1 MFAFLS
7 QLLFSLHS
15 ILRVVVVREG
25 YSVSVPLGDIAL
37 AQVHADQVRK
47 PQDVLDLEVLQ
58 LKISVENT
66 EMEGVLKGHRVPGR
80 RLFHLREIELIIRAL
95 LMLLSFRSL
104 VRQLHTLKSPLILSA
119 FKGLHETLGVCT
131 VDQLF
136 VALVVK
142 VTQVADEL
150 LAVAFTVTRV
160 VKLLVCERVCDNLDG
175 TLVGLEFKKVVH
187 NVGTGLIEFGHTE
200 LVEVC
205 EPDFL
210 DTKLDLSDRVV
221 LHDLRDEVDVVLEI
235 SINASSHSLL
245 LEELT
250 EILTN
255 WQVNKNVLVKRSVV
269 VTFDRLYLADL
280 GEHSKR
286 IRHLKQLFDGS
297 TTFKSFNHVDHVINL
312 IPVKHLGQESI

>member
-1 MFAFLS
+1 
-7 QLLFSLHS
+7 
-15 ILRVVVVREG
+15 
-25 YSVSVPLGDIAL
+25 
-37 AQVHADQVRK
+37 
-47 PQDVLDLEVLQ
+47 
-58 LKISVENT
+58 
-66 EMEGVLKGHRVPGR
+66 
-80 RLFHLREIELIIRAL
+80 
-95 LMLLSFRSL
+95 
-104 VRQLHTLKSPLILSA
+104 
-119 FKGLHETLGVCT
+119 
-131 VDQLF
+131 
-136 VALVVK
+136 
-142 VTQVADEL
+142 
-150 LAVAFTVTRV
+150 
-160 VKLLVCERVCDNLDG
+160 
-175 TLVGLEFKKVVH
+175 
-187 NVGTGLIEFGHTE
+187 
-200 LVEVC
+200 VEVC

-235 SINASSHSLL
+235 SINTGSHSLL

-297 TTFKSFNHVDHVINL
+297 TSFKTFNHVDHVINL

>member
-66 EMEGVLKGHRVPGR
+66 EMEGVLKGHRVPSR
-80 RLFHLREIELIIRAL
+80 CLFHLREIELIIRAL
-95 LMLLSFRSL
+95 LMLLSFGSL

-119 FKGLHETLGVCT
+119 FKGLHETLRVCT

-175 TLVGLEFKKVVH
+175 TLVGLEFK
-187 NVGTGLIEFGHTE
+187 
-200 LVEVC
+200 
-205 EPDFL
+205 
-210 DTKLDLSDRVV
+210 
-221 LHDLRDEVDVVLEI
+221 
-235 SINASSHSLL
+235 
-245 LEELT
+245 
-250 EILTN
+250 
-255 WQVNKNVLVKRSVV
+255 
-269 VTFDRLYLADL
+269 
-280 GEHSKR
+280 
-286 IRHLKQLFDGS
+286 
-297 TTFKSFNHVDHVINL
+297 
-312 IPVKHLGQESI
+312 